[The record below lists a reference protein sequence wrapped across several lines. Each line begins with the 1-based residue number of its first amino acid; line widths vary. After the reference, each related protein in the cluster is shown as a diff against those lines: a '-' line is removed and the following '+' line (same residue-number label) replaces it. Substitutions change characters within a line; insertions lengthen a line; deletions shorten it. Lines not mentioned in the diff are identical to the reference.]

1 MKRPQSPH
9 LTIYKFQLTSGLSIT
24 HRFTGM
30 ALTGYAAILGFGAMA
45 LPDGVGSIVS
55 TVEALQLTAPTL
67 LTAKFIL
74 AFPAAYH
81 TVNGV
86 RHLFWDMGKFLS
98 IKEVYTTGYAMLVA
112 SVILSG
118 ILTIL

>member
-55 TVEALQLTAPTL
+55 TVEALQLTAPAL
-67 LTAKFIL
+67 LTAKFVL

-98 IKEVYTTGYAMLVA
+98 IKEVYTTGYAMLVVSA
-112 SVILSG
+112 ILSG

>member
-1 MKRPQSPH
+1 
-9 LTIYKFQLTSGLSIT
+9 
-24 HRFTGM
+24 M
-30 ALTGYAAILGFGAMA
+30 ALTAYAAALGLGAMT

-67 LTAKFIL
+67 LAAKFIL
-74 AFPAAYH
+74 AYPAAYH

-98 IKEVYTTGYAMLVA
+98 IKEVYTTGYTMLLVSA
-112 SVILSG
+112 ILTG
-118 ILTIL
+118 ILCLL

>member
-1 MKRPQSPH
+1 
-9 LTIYKFQLTSGLSIT
+9 
-24 HRFTGM
+24 M

-55 TVEALQLTAPTL
+55 TVEALQLTAPAL
-67 LTAKFIL
+67 LTAKFVL

-98 IKEVYTTGYAMLVA
+98 IKEVYTTGYAMLVVSA
-112 SVILSG
+112 ILSG